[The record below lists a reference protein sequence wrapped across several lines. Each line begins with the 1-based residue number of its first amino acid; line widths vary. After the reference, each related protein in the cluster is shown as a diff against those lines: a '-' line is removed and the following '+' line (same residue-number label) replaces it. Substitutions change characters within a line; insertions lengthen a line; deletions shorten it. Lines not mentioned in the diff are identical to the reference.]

1 MFVDVVDYLELDKK
15 TDQELYSSMKEH
27 KLRELK
33 NIKTVINNNLYKFD
47 LISIEQY
54 KEYLLQQ
61 LDDEI
66 RDMELYNR
74 FTFNTYAEQEY
85 REFLIDY
92 KNNVNKL
99 FDEFLIVEWNNTHLE
114 NHEKKV
120 TKGAS
125 HL

>member
-1 MFVDVVDYLELDKK
+1 MYVDVVDYLELDKK

-27 KLRELK
+27 KLSELK
-33 NIKTVINNNLYKFD
+33 NIKTVIYNNLHRFD

-66 RDMELYNR
+66 RDMKLYNS

-85 REFLIDY
+85 SEFLIDY

-99 FDEFLIVEWNNTHLE
+99 FDEFLIVDLN
-114 NHEKKV
+114 
-120 TKGAS
+120 
-125 HL
+125 